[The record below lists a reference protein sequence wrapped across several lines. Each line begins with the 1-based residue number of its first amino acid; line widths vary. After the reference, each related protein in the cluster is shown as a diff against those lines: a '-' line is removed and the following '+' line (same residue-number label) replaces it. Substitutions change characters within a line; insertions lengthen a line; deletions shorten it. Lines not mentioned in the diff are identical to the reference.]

1 MVTVVIVEGAHK
13 GINSNS
19 SGPPFR
25 RAIIPR
31 VRYSINQS
39 IINF

>member
-19 SGPPFR
+19 SGPLFR
-25 RAIIPR
+25 RAIIPILI
-31 VRYSINQS
+31 SINQS